1 MPSQVANVEQGYRI
15 YAVENR
21 KWKRNNTNAAAAVAS
36 LQTGRRVTVQ

>member
-1 MPSQVANVEQGYRI
+1 MANVEQRYRI

-21 KWKRNNTNAAAAVAS
+21 EWTRINTNKAAAVAS